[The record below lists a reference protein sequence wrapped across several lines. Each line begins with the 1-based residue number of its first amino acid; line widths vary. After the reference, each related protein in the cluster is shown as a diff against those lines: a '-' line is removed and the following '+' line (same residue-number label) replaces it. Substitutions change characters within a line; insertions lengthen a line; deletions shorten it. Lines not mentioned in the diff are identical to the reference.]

1 MSKKFNRHN
10 TRDEFEDD
18 HYDDRGHHND
28 LKQRRKMKRMKN
40 ALKSKNID
48 ALMRDLDDDYDMY

>member
-18 HYDDRGHHND
+18 LYEDRVYHND